1 MNSPFQSLTI
11 LHLDSETGW
20 SGGQTQVA
28 ALVDYLAGCGH
39 RNVVVCPGDSRL
51 AKWSRQREFPT
62 ETVAMRHDLAVGAMR
77 VIGRIIRARQPNI
90 VHMHTAR
97 AHALGAMAHRWVG
110 RPAVTVVTRRMDYRL
125 RHPRLNRPL
134 YNRLVDRIVAISSGA
149 RAGLL
154 ASGVREDRMEIIHSS
169 VDTHR
174 FVPVDSGPARE
185 QWGLAPADRVAGVVG
200 ALVPRKCHSVLL
212 DAWPA
217 VCARVPSAR
226 LFVAGDGPLRARLEQ
241 QVAGMGLAESVTF
254 LGQVSDVRDVLAALD
269 VLVLPSRK
277 EGLGVSILEG
287 MAMGVPVVASA
298 VGGIPDAVRDGVNGF
313 LVPPEDAAALSA
325 RIADVLG
332 DSGLAER
339 LGRAG
344 RDIVCAEFTVEQM
357 GRRYEELYR
366 RLLTSREGSSA

>member
-1 MNSPFQSLTI
+1 MTI

-28 ALVDYLAGCGH
+28 ALVAYLAGCGH
-39 RNVVVCPGDSRL
+39 RNVVGCPGDSRL
-51 AKWSRQREFPT
+51 AGWCRQKGVPAIA
-62 ETVAMRHDLAVGAMR
+62 VSMRHDLDVAA
-77 VIGRIIRARQPNI
+77 IRAIRRALRDQRPNI

-97 AHALGAMAHRWVG
+97 AHALGALAHLLAG
-110 RPAVTVVTRRMDYRL
+110 RLAVMVVTRRMDYRL

-134 YNRLVDRIVAISSGA
+134 YNRLVDHVVAISSGA

-154 ASGVREDRMEIIHSS
+154 ASGVREDHMEIIHSS

-174 FVPVDSGPARE
+174 FVPVDSGPARK

-200 ALVPRKCHSVLL
+200 TLVPRKCHSVLL

-217 VCARVPSAR
+217 VRARVPAAR
-226 LFVAGDGPLRARLEQ
+226 LLVAGDGPLRARLEQ
-241 QVAGMGLAESVTF
+241 QAVDLSLTGSVIF
-254 LGQVSDVRDVLAALD
+254 LGQVADIRDVLASLD

-313 LVPPEDAAALSA
+313 LVPPEEPAA
-325 RIADVLG
+325 
-332 DSGLAER
+332 LAER
-339 LGRAG
+339 LADVLTDPALAGRFGRAG
-344 RDIVCAEFTVEQM
+344 REIVCAEFTVEQM

-366 RLLTSREGSSA
+366 RLLVARSASSG